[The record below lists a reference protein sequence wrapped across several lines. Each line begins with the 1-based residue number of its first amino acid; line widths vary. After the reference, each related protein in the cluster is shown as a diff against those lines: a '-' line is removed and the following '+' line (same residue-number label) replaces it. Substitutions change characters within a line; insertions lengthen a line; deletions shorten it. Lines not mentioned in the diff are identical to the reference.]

1 MIVKINLK
9 PKPEVEVISINQP
22 IRLNNIYYNYNDAKI
37 LKAAMPDL
45 DYLYELM
52 QQYPDMVIELSSHTD
67 SRGNDEFNMKLS
79 QRRADSAMNYLL
91 AKGIAPERIQ
101 AVGYGES
108 MLLNNCG
115 NDVKCSE
122 EEHQLNR
129 RTEFKII
136 SGPTN
141 IEIKKQITRERGKI
155 IDTKTIKEK

>member
-1 MIVKINLK
+1 
-9 PKPEVEVISINQP
+9 
-22 IRLNNIYYNYNDAKI
+22 
-37 LKAAMPDL
+37 MPDL